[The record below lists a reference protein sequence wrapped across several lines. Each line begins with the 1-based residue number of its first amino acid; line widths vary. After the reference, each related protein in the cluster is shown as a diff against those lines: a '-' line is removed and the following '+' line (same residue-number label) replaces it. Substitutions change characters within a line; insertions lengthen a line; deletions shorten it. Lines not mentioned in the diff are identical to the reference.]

1 MPPNKGAD
9 LSEARS
15 HRRVATQPRKPS
27 LQRTVETMELAS
39 MDSARAGEFVELLKA
54 WYPEHHDGRTSPIK
68 SASRWLGEAV
78 GGCVKARGLHIS
90 VVSLSSSPAAL
101 VFWTP
106 CSRTSSRS
114 GGHSMLLVRRTLGK
128 PRKRTGNGRLSLL
141 AFLADAH
148 AKGFGTATVEGSQCT
163 HKLWGFYE
171 SVGFRGHCKGPQ
183 SSMVLELSAGAVRG
197 LKRVHDA
204 REPGHTE
211 KRRLSL

>member
-1 MPPNKGAD
+1 MYT
-9 LSEARS
+9 SRICAR
-15 HRRVATQPRKPS
+15 PES
-27 LQRTVETMELAS
+27 LQRGAGNERLLFGEAGL
-39 MDSARAGEFVELLKA
+39 DEAGELVELLNA
-54 WYPEHHDGRTSPIK
+54 WHPHHYDGRTSPIT

-78 GGCVKARGLHIS
+78 GGCVTDRGLRIT

-114 GGHSMLLVRRTLGK
+114 GGGRSMLLVRRTLGK
-128 PRKRTGNGRLSLL
+128 PRARPGNGRLSLL

-148 AKGFGTATVEGSQCT
+148 TKGYGTATVEGSQCT

-171 SVGFRGHCKGPQ
+171 SVGFRGHCKSPQ
-183 SSMVLELSAGAVRG
+183 SSMILELSAGAVRS

-204 REPGHTE
+204 REPERAE